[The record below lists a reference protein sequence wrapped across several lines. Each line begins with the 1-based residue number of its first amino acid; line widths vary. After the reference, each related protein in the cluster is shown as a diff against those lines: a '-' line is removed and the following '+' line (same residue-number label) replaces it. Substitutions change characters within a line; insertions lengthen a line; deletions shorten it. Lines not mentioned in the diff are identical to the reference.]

1 MSIRLKTGH
10 TRKNTP
16 PVQQLRDR
24 RREGGDPLEVHV
36 RENEK
41 LIEVWLT
48 RQEQEDPERKQQLKE
63 LYRLGKEKHCLV
75 AVFLSG
81 REELDELTGALLRH
95 NRDEM
100 ARQEVQRQRESIQ
113 EGA

>member
-1 MSIRLKTGH
+1 M
-10 TRKNTP
+10 
-16 PVQQLRDR
+16 
-24 RREGGDPLEVHV
+24 

-48 RQEQEDPERKQQLKE
+48 SQEQEDAKCKGKLEE
-63 LYRLGKEKHCLV
+63 IYSLGKEKRCLV

-81 REELDELTGALLRH
+81 QEELSDLTSALLRH
-95 NRDEM
+95 NRDKL
-100 ARQEVQRQRESIQ
+100 ARQEVQRQRETWK